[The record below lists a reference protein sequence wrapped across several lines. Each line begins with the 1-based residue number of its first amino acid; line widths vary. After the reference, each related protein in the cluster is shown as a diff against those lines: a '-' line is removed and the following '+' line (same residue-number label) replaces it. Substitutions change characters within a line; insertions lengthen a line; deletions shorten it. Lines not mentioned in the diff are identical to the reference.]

1 MRLVLTA
8 LLTALIIVMAFTP
21 LGYLKAGAI
30 EITFIT
36 IPVIIGAVLLG
47 PVGGLFLGAVFGITS
62 FIQCFGMSTFGV
74 ALFSVSPLRTAIVC
88 IVPRVLM
95 GWLTAVIFK
104 AVSSKDKTSFVQYL
118 VASIAGP
125 LLNTILF
132 TGTLLLLF
140 NNAPIIIQ
148 LKEQFGSTN
157 VMAFAAAFVGV
168 NGLIEAG
175 VCAVLGTALC
185 KALSVAMKKMKN
197 LKKLKLSRLYLNLFG
212 LRCGRFL
219 CLLAQTYCF
228 YCAIFTNCFVLILQ
242 NSTFAI
248 AHE

>member
-74 ALFSVSPLRTAIVC
+74 ALFSVSPPRTAIVC

-185 KALSVAMKKMKN
+185 KALSVAMKKMK
-197 LKKLKLSRLYLNLFG
+197 
-212 LRCGRFL
+212 
-219 CLLAQTYCF
+219 
-228 YCAIFTNCFVLILQ
+228 I
-242 NSTFAI
+242 
-248 AHE
+248 

>member
-88 IVPRVLM
+88 IVSRVLM

-185 KALSVAMKKMKN
+185 KALSVAMKKMK
-197 LKKLKLSRLYLNLFG
+197 
-212 LRCGRFL
+212 
-219 CLLAQTYCF
+219 
-228 YCAIFTNCFVLILQ
+228 I
-242 NSTFAI
+242 
-248 AHE
+248 

>member
-74 ALFSVSPLRTAIVC
+74 ALFSVSPPRTAIVC

-157 VMAFAAAFVGV
+157 VMAFAAAFVGI

-185 KALSVAMKKMKN
+185 KALSVAMKKMK
-197 LKKLKLSRLYLNLFG
+197 
-212 LRCGRFL
+212 
-219 CLLAQTYCF
+219 
-228 YCAIFTNCFVLILQ
+228 I
-242 NSTFAI
+242 
-248 AHE
+248 

>member
-88 IVPRVLM
+88 IVPRVRM
-95 GWLTAVIFK
+95 GWLTAGIFK
-104 AVSSKDKTSFVQYL
+104 AISSKDKTSFVQYL

-148 LKEQFGSTN
+148 FKEQFGSTN

-185 KALSVAMKKMKN
+185 KALSVAMKKMK
-197 LKKLKLSRLYLNLFG
+197 F
-212 LRCGRFL
+212 
-219 CLLAQTYCF
+219 
-228 YCAIFTNCFVLILQ
+228 
-242 NSTFAI
+242 
-248 AHE
+248 